1 MLQEAREPLLRLTHE
16 LQALGGQ
23 HRVEKAGLLLVPIK
37 VPADPM
43 RLLLPLEQELVHKVP
58 HNKQQDVVT
67 RLLIVK
73 QKATTDLF
81 TIGLLTP
88 EHLRNQEVVKAQE
101 LFKV

>member
-1 MLQEAREPLLRLTHE
+1 MLQAVREPLLRLIHE
-16 LQALGGQ
+16 LQVLEGQ
-23 HRVEKAGLLLVPIK
+23 HRVEKAELLLVPIK

-43 RLLLPLEQELVHKVP
+43 RLLLPPEQELVHKEP

-73 QKATTDLF
+73 QKVATDLF
-81 TIGLLTP
+81 TIELLTP
-88 EHLRNQEVVKAQE
+88 EHLLNQEVVRAQE